1 MTNPLYFPDNVDTT
15 TDFISVVN
23 KNDVVVSTSEL
34 LNETTAENGYGGLVG
49 LSTNYIKA
57 EKNKTDKKR
66 ICFKILKIRINDIYA
81 GESTGDNQSQRYFS
95 NQLGIDLPVI
105 FLQDT

>member
-34 LNETTAENGYGGLVG
+34 LNETTAGTTGGLVG
-49 LSTNYIKA
+49 LSTNYVKA

>member
-34 LNETTAENGYGGLVG
+34 LNETTAGPTGGLVG

>member
-1 MTNPLYFPDNVDTT
+1 MTNPLYFPNNVDTT
-15 TDFISVVN
+15 TDFINVVN

-34 LNETTAENGYGGLVG
+34 LNETTAGNGYGGLVG

-66 ICFKILKIRINDIYA
+66 ICFKILKVRINDIYKYKNNYN
-81 GESTGDNQSQRYFS
+81 DQSQQYS
-95 NQLGIDLPVI
+95 YELGIDLPVI
-105 FLQDT
+105 FLQDV

>member
-1 MTNPLYFPDNVDTT
+1 MTNPLYFPNNVDTT

-34 LNETTAENGYGGLVG
+34 LNETTAGSLVG

>member
-34 LNETTAENGYGGLVG
+34 LNETTAGTTGGLVG

>member
-1 MTNPLYFPDNVDTT
+1 MTNPLNFPDNVDTT

-34 LNETTAENGYGGLVG
+34 LNETTAGTTGGLVG

>member
-1 MTNPLYFPDNVDTT
+1 MTFPNNVDTT

-34 LNETTAENGYGGLVG
+34 LNETTAGSLVG

-66 ICFKILKIRINDIYA
+66 ICLKILKIRINDIYA

>member
-34 LNETTAENGYGGLVG
+34 LNETTAGTTGGLVG
-49 LSTNYIKA
+49 LSTSYIKA

>member
-1 MTNPLYFPDNVDTT
+1 MTFPNNVDTT

-34 LNETTAENGYGGLVG
+34 LNETTAGSLVG

-66 ICFKILKIRINDIYA
+66 ICFKILKIRINDIYV

>member
-1 MTNPLYFPDNVDTT
+1 MTFPNNVDTT

-34 LNETTAENGYGGLVG
+34 LNETTAGTTGGLVG

>member
-1 MTNPLYFPDNVDTT
+1 MKNPLYFPDNVDTT

-34 LNETTAENGYGGLVG
+34 LNETTAGTTGGLVG

-81 GESTGDNQSQRYFS
+81 GEYTGDNQSQRYFS

>member
-1 MTNPLYFPDNVDTT
+1 MTFPNNVDTT

-34 LNETTAENGYGGLVG
+34 LNETTAGSLVG

>member
-34 LNETTAENGYGGLVG
+34 LNETTAETTGGLVG

>member
-1 MTNPLYFPDNVDTT
+1 MTFPNNVDTT
-15 TDFISVVN
+15 TDFINVVN

-34 LNETTAENGYGGLVG
+34 LNETTAGSLVG

>member
-34 LNETTAENGYGGLVG
+34 LNETTAGSLVG

>member
-1 MTNPLYFPDNVDTT
+1 MTNPLYFPNNVDTT

-34 LNETTAENGYGGLVG
+34 LNETTAGSLVG

-105 FLQDT
+105 FLQNT

>member
-1 MTNPLYFPDNVDTT
+1 MTFPNNVDTT

-34 LNETTAENGYGGLVG
+34 LNETTAGSLVG

-81 GESTGDNQSQRYFS
+81 GEYTGDNQSQRYFS